1 MLFLVSCS
9 FPLTLYSFAF
19 FCHRIGC
26 IILSVGQDEFHDE
39 MLHTMNFVV
48 NQSDFTVQILR
59 NVTGFLSLAKTI
71 NVDQVFLP
79 SNDKDEIDKLN
90 VDLNNVAST
99 LTEKTNKNS
108 SKIRTVLNDVYALKP
123 SFSCYQFNTSYYLL

>member
-1 MLFLVSCS
+1 MLFLVSCN
-9 FPLTLYSFAF
+9 FLLTLYAFVF
-19 FCHRIGC
+19 FCHRTGC

-39 MLHTMNFVV
+39 MMHTMNFVV

-59 NVTGFLSLAKTI
+59 NVTEFLSLAKTV

-90 VDLNNVAST
+90 MDLNNAAST
-99 LTEKTNKNS
+99 LTEKTNENS
-108 SKIRTVLNDVYALKP
+108 SKMRKVLNDVYAL
-123 SFSCYQFNTSYYLL
+123 